1 MAAKKN
7 HTLLKLVI
15 LLLLVAVIG
24 MGGWLG
30 LSFKRAEGLL
40 SEASASYDQ
49 MQLNVEKNDYAQAL
63 VDARTAATLTSQA
76 ADELDGVQWD
86 LASKLPVL
94 GTDVA
99 TMRSISSIA
108 GTLSDD
114 AVIPVLDAWDELSGS
129 GILVDGQLDGA
140 QVQAKAGQVVQ
151 LAEEIS
157 AASAVVDT
165 CKEQADALPTSHFDQ
180 VNGWADELRGKID
193 SADEV
198 VDALASVANVVLGI
212 NSAIS
217 TFVGV

>member
-1 MAAKKN
+1 MAGKKN
-7 HTLLKLVI
+7 HTLLKLVL

-30 LSFKRAEGLL
+30 LSFKHAESLL
-40 SEASASYDQ
+40 TEASASYDQ
-49 MQLNVEKNDYAQAL
+49 IQLNAEKGDYAQAL

-94 GTDVA
+94 GVDVS

-129 GILVDGQLDGA
+129 GVLVDGQLDA
-140 QVQAKAGQVVQ
+140 SQVQAKAGQVVQ
-151 LAEEIS
+151 LAQEVS
-157 AASAVVDT
+157 DAAAVVDT
-165 CKEQADALPTSHFDQ
+165 CREQADALQTSHFDE
-180 VNGWADELRGKID
+180 VNAWADELRSTIG
-193 SADEV
+193 SASEV
-198 VDALASVANVVLGI
+198 VDSLASVADVVLGVS
-212 NSAIS
+212 SAFS
-217 TFVGV
+217 ALTGA